1 MSTIEL
7 TSSDGHKLAAW
18 KGEPGG
24 TPRGAVVI
32 IQEIFGVN
40 SHIRAV
46 VDAYA
51 ANGYVA
57 IAPAFFDRLER
68 GYETGYG
75 ADDIAAGRLRVG
87 QLDWENTF
95 ADLAAAVAAARDI
108 AGGARVGAIGFCWGG
123 TVAWRAASR
132 LGGNASGAGGT
143 SGTNGA
149 GDAGGLACAVAYYG
163 GMIPNFLDDEPK
175 APVLLHFGE
184 EDQTPPP
191 ETAKA
196 IAERYPDLTEV
207 HLYPAGHGFNCDQRG
222 SWNAAAAASARDRT
236 LAFLAR
242 HLDG

>member
-7 TSSDGHKLAAW
+7 TASDGHKLAAW

-57 IAPAFFDRLER
+57 VAPAFFDRLER

-75 ADDIAAGRLRVG
+75 AEDIAAGRARVG
-87 QLDWENTF
+87 KLDWENTF
-95 ADLAAAVAAARDI
+95 ADLAAAIAAARDI
-108 AGGARVGAIGFCWGG
+108 AGGARVGTIGYCWGG

-132 LGGNASGAGGT
+132 LGGGAT
-143 SGTNGA
+143 
-149 GDAGGLACAVAYYG
+149 GLACAVAYYG
-163 GMIPNFLDDEPK
+163 GMIPSFLDDEPK
-175 APVLLHFGE
+175 VPVLLHFGE
-184 EDQTPPP
+184 EDKTPPP

-207 HLYPAGHGFNCDQRG
+207 HLYRAGHGFNCDQRG

-236 LAFLAR
+236 LAFLAS
-242 HLDG
+242 HLGG

>member
-7 TSSDGHKLAAW
+7 TASDGHKLAAW

-57 IAPAFFDRLER
+57 VAPAFFDRLER
-68 GYETGYG
+68 GYETGYT
-75 ADDIAAGRLRVG
+75 AADIAAGRERVG
-87 QLDWENTF
+87 KLDWENTF
-95 ADLAAAVAAARDI
+95 ADLAAAIAAARDI
-108 AGGARVGAIGFCWGG
+108 AGGTRVGAIGFCWGG

-132 LGGNASGAGGT
+132 LGG
-143 SGTNGA
+143 
-149 GDAGGLACAVAYYG
+149 DATGLACSVAYYG
-163 GMIPNFLDDEPK
+163 GMIPSFLDEKPK
-175 APVLLHFGE
+175 VPVLLHFGE
-184 EDQTPPP
+184 EDKTPPP
-191 ETAKA
+191 ATAKA
-196 IAERYPDLTEV
+196 IAERYPDLAEV
-207 HLYPAGHGFNCDQRG
+207 YLYPAGHGFNCDQRG
-222 SWNAAAAASARDRT
+222 SWNAAAAATARDRT

-242 HLDG
+242 HLDA